1 MLYQEASDSKESV
14 EGIKEPSQLRDVN
27 SVSSELAGWKEKR
40 ILEKMAASK
49 TWEEMKNA
57 WMSSEFGGKTGA
69 TDDLEF
75 SPEGSLNFSA
85 EMLTISQPPENIT
98 KDDNKVTL
106 KLLCTTNILKHKTN
120 LVDLIA
126 YKLQIKRSWERQS
139 SPKSFSQN
147 TEIIFMR

>member
-1 MLYQEASDSKESV
+1 MSISVGLDLTMLYQEASDSKESV
-14 EGIKEPSQLRDVN
+14 EGFKEPSQLRDVN

-69 TDDLEF
+69 ADDLEF
-75 SPEGSLNFSA
+75 SPEGRLNFSE
-85 EMLTISQPPENIT
+85 EMLTISQPPENIN

-106 KLLCTTNILKHKTN
+106 LCTLH
-120 LVDLIA
+120 
-126 YKLQIKRSWERQS
+126 
-139 SPKSFSQN
+139 PPFSKIDKDMQACK
-147 TEIIFMR
+147 

>member
-1 MLYQEASDSKESV
+1 MSISVGLDLTMLYQEASDSKESV
-14 EGIKEPSQLRDVN
+14 EGFKEPSQLRDVN

-69 TDDLEF
+69 ADDLEF
-75 SPEGSLNFSA
+75 SPEGSLNFSESE
-85 EMLTISQPPENIT
+85 EMLTISQPPENIN

-106 KLLCTTNILKHKTN
+106 LCTLH
-120 LVDLIA
+120 
-126 YKLQIKRSWERQS
+126 
-139 SPKSFSQN
+139 PPFSKN
-147 TEIIFMR
+147 R

>member
-1 MLYQEASDSKESV
+1 MGLELTMLYQAASDPRES
-14 EGIKEPSQLRDVN
+14 EEDIKEPSQLRDVN

-57 WMSSEFGGKTGA
+57 WMSLSSEFGGKTGA
-69 TDDLEF
+69 ADDLEF
-75 SPEGSLNFSA
+75 SPEGRLNFSE

-106 KLLCTTNILKHKTN
+106 KY
-120 LVDLIA
+120 A
-126 YKLQIKRSWERQS
+126 SLQI
-139 SPKSFSQN
+139 N
-147 TEIIFMR
+147 

>member
-1 MLYQEASDSKESV
+1 MTMLYQETSDYKEGM

-49 TWEEMKNA
+49 TWEEMKSA

-69 TDDLEF
+69 ADDLEF
-75 SPEGSLNFSA
+75 SPEGRLNFS
-85 EMLTISQPPENIT
+85 EELLTISQPPENIT

-106 KLLCTTNILKHKTN
+106 KFLCTVHSKIEKEICKPTNIVKHKIT
-120 LVDLIA
+120 
-126 YKLQIKRSWERQS
+126 
-139 SPKSFSQN
+139 F
-147 TEIIFMR
+147 

>member
-1 MLYQEASDSKESV
+1 MGLDLTMLYQEGSDAKES
-14 EGIKEPSQLRDVN
+14 EEDIKEPSQLRDVN

-69 TDDLEF
+69 ADDLEF
-75 SPEGSLNFSA
+75 SPEGSLNFSESE

-106 KLLCTTNILKHKTN
+106 KFLCTVHPPYSKIEKEICKPTNILKHKKT
-120 LVDLIA
+120 
-126 YKLQIKRSWERQS
+126 W
-139 SPKSFSQN
+139 
-147 TEIIFMR
+147 